1 MGMTIFI
8 YDRYNRYINIIID
21 HHYQYQPIDQYNR
34 YIMQA
39 RIRLFNFND
48 QIIDE
53 KARKL
58 FNVYTSVFCTKK
70 YMYVYIFLYCILS
83 ILHIQFSLSILC
95 KYNYTMNTRQM

>member
-34 YIMQA
+34 YIMQT
-39 RIRLFNFND
+39 RIRLLNFND

-53 KARKL
+53 
-58 FNVYTSVFCTKK
+58 N
-70 YMYVYIFLYCILS
+70 FLMFILLYLVQK
-83 ILHIQFSLSILC
+83 ILI
-95 KYNYTMNTRQM
+95 RV